1 MCLCS
6 ADLHLVCGVFIII
19 QCMFIYLP
27 FSYPKYA
34 GSLFAA
40 NGFARS
46 AFAAGAVLFAGPMF
60 ARLGIDGGVS
70 LLAGLTVL
78 CIFGIFA
85 MYYGGAAL
93 RRRSRFAGS

>member
-1 MCLCS
+1 MSTTNLS
-6 ADLHLVCGVFIII
+6 TVCGVFIII

-27 FSYPKYA
+27 FSYPRYS

-40 NGFARS
+40 NGFVRS
-46 AFAAGAVLFAGPMF
+46 TFAAGAVLFAGPMF

-78 CIFGIFA
+78 CVFGIYG
-85 MYYGGAAL
+85 MYFGGASL
-93 RRRSRFAGS
+93 RRRSRFAGSG

>member
-1 MCLCS
+1 M
-6 ADLHLVCGVFIII
+6 FIII

-27 FSYPKYA
+27 FSYPKYS

-46 AFAAGAVLFAGPMF
+46 IFAAAAILFAGPMF

-78 CIFGIFA
+78 CIFGIYV
-85 MYYGGAAL
+85 MYFGGASM
-93 RRRSRFAGS
+93 RKRSRFAGA